1 MHACQEYRE
10 FSVIFLS
17 KQEEIFFLVL
27 SNSGLVA
34 PWRIT
39 VADVFVNRH
48 GQFAKNGGLKW

>member
-1 MHACQEYRE
+1 MHACQEHRE
-10 FSVIFLS
+10 FSAIFLF
-17 KQEEIFFLVL
+17 KHGKKNLVL

-48 GQFAKNGGLKW
+48 GQFVKDGGLKW

>member
-1 MHACQEYRE
+1 MHACQEHRE
-10 FSVIFLS
+10 FSVIFLF
-17 KQEEIFFLVL
+17 KHGKKNLVL

-48 GQFAKNGGLKW
+48 GQFVKDGGLKW